1 MVAAGGAGN
10 TVAMFNDR
18 RGPQRLRE
26 EEANAQREYT
36 FRADE
41 ALGHAPALLCS
52 EDVLAN
58 DAVSGPEA
66 VEPEQ
71 TRRRS
76 GRGQVV
82 LLRPLEVALGAEAVG
97 TERLLVPRAF
107 VNVLLQGRVRARQPG
122 DGVDTLDADD
132 GCDVL
137 RHI

>member
-1 MVAAGGAGN
+1 
-10 TVAMFNDR
+10 
-18 RGPQRLRE
+18 
-26 EEANAQREYT
+26 
-36 FRADE
+36 
-41 ALGHAPALLCS
+41 
-52 EDVLAN
+52 AN

-137 RHI
+137 RHIGKCVVEVEPDAATIAHRYEVGFHASAAADPGFRASR